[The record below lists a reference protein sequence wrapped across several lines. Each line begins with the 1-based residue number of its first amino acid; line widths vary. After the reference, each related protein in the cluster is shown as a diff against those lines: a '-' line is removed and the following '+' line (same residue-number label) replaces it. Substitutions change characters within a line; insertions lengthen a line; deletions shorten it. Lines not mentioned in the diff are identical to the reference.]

1 MPPKNRTTKA
11 PTVVADADRRVML
24 DTISLGELSGWRKT
38 RPGRRDELQETFLGG
53 AFQQSTFGEVSLLQ
67 KSDEDGKWIID
78 DGLATTQV
86 LADLERKWK
95 EDGGKDPTGE
105 PWHQNL
111 VDVFEK
117 GMPVKWLVYE
127 DDTLALRKLFNIGKH
142 DESNNKFDAS
152 SVAQKVE
159 AAQDALRAAA
169 GDASRARNDMLAV
182 LGDGA
187 MSNIKRWLRASAGLA
202 AEVVAELHTVAWLPE
217 AFIFDNYFFVGGG
230 ATSSDKQLL
239 PYFQLKALEL
249 TRKNRDDNEGKLTYI
264 AKTFTVEV
272 CHAMKLVDLWKRHLG
287 RKLGAVATTSQAV
300 ARLVEHLTT
309 KTGLSKVQGCIASNV
324 PCHGNGGS
332 ESGIPECR
340 ALYQELE
347 RCKAGGLPP
356 LLVQP
361 DLAQTPAASSGGVD
375 PSSGGVGPNTDEA
388 MRIVSAFADE
398 HGRVELCD
406 VEEDDSG
413 KPDGVSKIEFEMF

>member
-1 MPPKNRTTKA
+1 MPPKNRTAKA

-24 DTISLGELSGWRKT
+24 ETISLGELSEWRKT
-38 RPGRRDELQETFLGG
+38 RPGRRDELQETFIGG
-53 AFQQSTFGEVSLLQ
+53 AFQQSTFGEVCLLQ
-67 KSDEDGKWIID
+67 KTDEDGKWIID
-78 DGLATTQV
+78 DGLATTRV
-86 LADLERKWK
+86 LADLERSWK

-105 PWHQNL
+105 PWHHNL

-159 AAQDALRAAA
+159 AAQDALRAAG
-169 GDASRARNDMLAV
+169 GDAQRAKNDMLAV
-182 LGDGA
+182 LGGGA

-249 TRKNRDDNEGKLTYI
+249 TRKNRDDDEGKLTYI
-264 AKTFTVEV
+264 TKTFMAEV
-272 CHAMKLVDLWKRHLG
+272 C
-287 RKLGAVATTSQAV
+287 
-300 ARLVEHLTT
+300 
-309 KTGLSKVQGCIASNV
+309 
-324 PCHGNGGS
+324 
-332 ESGIPECR
+332 
-340 ALYQELE
+340 
-347 RCKAGGLPP
+347 
-356 LLVQP
+356 
-361 DLAQTPAASSGGVD
+361 
-375 PSSGGVGPNTDEA
+375 
-388 MRIVSAFADE
+388 
-398 HGRVELCD
+398 
-406 VEEDDSG
+406 
-413 KPDGVSKIEFEMF
+413 